1 MLFFFA
7 TDIVLR
13 SVSYL
18 VSSNERFGSL
28 REEPGRCKTFSKLSH
43 GPFCGH
49 CTIKKKLIITR
60 LLRSCKFLTP
70 YCFKSLT
77 ILLSNAF
84 SLVKLPYFHDS
95 ILEIR
100 NKQLFTFCGRKPVTL
115 DEFILIN
122 RKKVILSRNLNVAG

>member
-1 MLFFFA
+1 M
-7 TDIVLR
+7 
-13 SVSYL
+13 
-18 VSSNERFGSL
+18 
-28 REEPGRCKTFSKLSH
+28 
-43 GPFCGH
+43 GH
-49 CTIKKKLIITR
+49 FVVTAPLKKKKKLIIIR

-84 SLVKLPYFHDS
+84 SFVKLQYFHDS

-122 RKKVILSRNLNVAG
+122 RKKVVLTRNLNVAG

>member
-1 MLFFFA
+1 M
-7 TDIVLR
+7 VLR

-28 REEPGRCKTFSKLSH
+28 REEPGRCITFSGLSH
-43 GPFCGH
+43 EPFCGH
-49 CTIKKKLIITR
+49 CTIKKKKKLIIIR

-84 SLVKLPYFHDS
+84 SFVKLQYFHDS

-122 RKKVILSRNLNVAG
+122 RKKVVLSRNLNVAG

>member
-1 MLFFFA
+1 M
-7 TDIVLR
+7 LR

-28 REEPGRCKTFSKLSH
+28 REEPGRCITFSRLSH

-49 CTIKKKLIITR
+49 CTIKKKKKLIIIR
-60 LLRSCKFLTP
+60 LLRSRRFLTP

-84 SLVKLPYFHDS
+84 SLVKLQYFHDS

-100 NKQLFTFCGRKPVTL
+100 NKQLFTFCGRKPVNL
-115 DEFILIN
+115 AEFILIN
-122 RKKVILSRNLNVAG
+122 RKKVVLSRNLNVAG

>member
-28 REEPGRCKTFSKLSH
+28 RKEPGRCKTFSRLSH
-43 GPFCGH
+43 EPFCGH
-49 CTIKKKLIITR
+49 CTIKKKLIIIR
-60 LLRSCKFLTP
+60 LLRSCRFLTP

-84 SLVKLPYFHDS
+84 SLVKLSYFHDS

-100 NKQLFTFCGRKPVTL
+100 NKQLFAFCGRKPVTL

-122 RKKVILSRNLNVAG
+122 RKKVVLSRNLNVAG

>member
-1 MLFFFA
+1 MLK
-7 TDIVLR
+7 

-28 REEPGRCKTFSKLSH
+28 REEPGRCITFSRLSH

-49 CTIKKKLIITR
+49 CTVKKKKLILIR
-60 LLRSCKFLTP
+60 LLRSCRFLTP

-84 SLVKLPYFHDS
+84 SLVKLQYFHDS

-122 RKKVILSRNLNVAG
+122 RKKVVLSRNLNVAG